1 MKRYAILLA
10 ALLLLPLCAGCGK
23 QTAEPETLADYMAA
37 MTTERVADWDTGQYP
52 DITLGRLVA
61 AMNRAAAQQI
71 PQAEAVAAGKNE
83 GKLTWNIFFTDA
95 DGRSVM
101 LTCNDAAADIVQLSV
116 LDAANNRAFTDGKN
130 AFFQDETL
138 YGLVRH
144 AQDSRKTLDDE
155 DSVQHVLQMIGW
167 PEKAELTTRIFTFDY
182 LKVQVTNVYQTG
194 KGVAQEDED
203 QTYEYDVYV
212 VAPGATLTVLESAYI
227 EDCEGET
234 HAGWHYYTPEGGAGI
249 GLWPD
254 DTRPIEDG
262 SFVGQSGVGV
272 LSFRVLDGWLQA
284 PSDDPVASVYAAIT
298 AEGQKDFVRS
308 VRVDSVT
315 LNEAETKQAAKD
327 YADSGELAV
336 ITGWASDP
344 LVNHI
349 AVMDA
354 AYFIEYDDLT
364 LASLE
369 GGNITQRFYLA
380 QYFDGRWIIV
390 DASER
395 TVAAQEGGIA
405 G

>member
-1 MKRYAILLA
+1 MKRCAILLA
-10 ALLLLPLCAGCGK
+10 ALLLLALCAGCGQ
-23 QTAEPETLADYMAA
+23 QTAEPETLADYMSALTA
-37 MTTERVADWDTGQYP
+37 DDITDWDTEQYP

-61 AMNRAAAQQI
+61 AMNRAAEHQL

-83 GKLTWNIFFTDA
+83 GKLTWNIFFTDVG
-95 DGRSVM
+95 GRSVM

-116 LDAANNRAFTDGKN
+116 LDAAFNRAFTDGKN

-144 AQDSRKTLDDE
+144 AQDSLKTLDDE
-155 DSVQHVLQMIGW
+155 DSVQHVLQTIGW
-167 PEKAELTTRIFTFDY
+167 PEKAELTTRTFTFDY

-203 QTYEYDVYV
+203 QTYEYDIYI

-227 EDCEGET
+227 EECEGET
-234 HAGWHYYTPEGGAGI
+234 YAGWHYYSPEEGAWI
-249 GLWPD
+249 GLWPG
-254 DTRPIEDG
+254 DTRPIEDN

-272 LSFRVLDGWLQA
+272 LSFRVLDDWLQA

-298 AEGQKDFVRS
+298 AEGQRDSVRS

-315 LNEAETKQAAKD
+315 LNETVTKQAAKD

-344 LVNHI
+344 LVNHV
-349 AVMDA
+349 AVLDA
-354 AYFIEYDDLT
+354 AYFIEYDPTLT
-364 LASLE
+364 SLE

-380 QYFDGRWIIV
+380 QDFDGRWIIV
-390 DASER
+390 NTGER
-395 TVAAQEGGIA
+395 TAAAQEGGAA

>member
-10 ALLLLPLCAGCGK
+10 ALLLLALCAGCGR
-23 QTAEPETLADYMAA
+23 QAAEPETLADYMAA
-37 MTTERVADWDTGQYP
+37 LTADDVADWNTEQYP

-61 AMNRAAAQQI
+61 AMNRAAAHQI
-71 PQAEAVAAGKNE
+71 PQAEAVAAGDSADKQS
-83 GKLTWNIFFTDA
+83 WSVFFTDA

-144 AQDSRKTLDDE
+144 AQDSLKTLDDE

-167 PEKAELTTRIFTFDY
+167 PEKAELTTKTFTFDY

-194 KGVAQEDED
+194 KGVAQEDEN
-203 QTYEYDVYV
+203 QTYEYDIYI

-234 HAGWHYYTPEGGAGI
+234 HAGWHYYTPEDGAWI

-298 AEGQKDFVRS
+298 AEGQRDSVRS

-315 LNEAETKQAAKD
+315 RNEAETKQAAKD

-344 LVNHI
+344 LVNHV

-354 AYFIEYDDLT
+354 AYWIEYDPTLT
-364 LASLE
+364 SLE
-369 GGNITQRFYLA
+369 GGDITQRFYLA
-380 QYFDGRWIIV
+380 QDFDGRWIIV
-390 DASER
+390 DAAER
-395 TVAAQEGGIA
+395 TAAAQEGGTA